1 MNTQIQI
8 IEKDGK
14 PEWAVIPYNLYLQLS
29 EEAEMLQD
37 IRDYDAVKVA
47 IENGE
52 EELIPSEVVF
62 AILDGENPI
71 KVWRRYRRLT
81 QSQLATS
88 IGISVSYLSQLE
100 TGKRA
105 GTTDVLVA
113 IARALQVGLDD
124 LVVNISE

>member
-1 MNTQIQI
+1 MEYCPACKTLVAEQ
-8 IEKDGK
+8 
-14 PEWAVIPYNLYLQLS
+14 VIRYNLNLLLS

-37 IRDYDAVKVA
+37 IRDYDAIKMA
-47 IENGE
+47 IEREE

-71 KVWRRYRRLT
+71 KVWRRYCRLS
-81 QSQLATS
+81 QSQLAS
-88 IGISVSYLSQLE
+88 SVGICVSFLSQLE

-105 GTTDVLVA
+105 GTTDVLIA